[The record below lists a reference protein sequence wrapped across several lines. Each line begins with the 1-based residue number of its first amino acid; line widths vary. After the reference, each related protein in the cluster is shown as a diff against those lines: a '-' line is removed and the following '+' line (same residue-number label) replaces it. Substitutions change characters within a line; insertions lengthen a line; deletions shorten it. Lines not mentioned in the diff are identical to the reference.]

1 MKIFRNRLLVTLVLT
16 AIVSTF
22 VSSGALAAL
31 RLPSTTTTAGSSVSG
46 VSGIDRTASPMSGE
60 PDVGQSGQ
68 PLGTKSMGS
77 LVSGGGTLARWW
89 FWTSWIWATLRI
101 GR

>member
-1 MKIFRNRLLVTLVLT
+1 MKIFRSRLLVTLVLT

-31 RLPSTTTTAGSSVSG
+31 RLPSTTTTAGTSVSG

-68 PLGTKSMGS
+68 PLGTKSMGV
-77 LVSGGGTLARWW
+77 LGSGGSASTRWW
-89 FWTSWIWATLRI
+89 CWASWVWATLRI